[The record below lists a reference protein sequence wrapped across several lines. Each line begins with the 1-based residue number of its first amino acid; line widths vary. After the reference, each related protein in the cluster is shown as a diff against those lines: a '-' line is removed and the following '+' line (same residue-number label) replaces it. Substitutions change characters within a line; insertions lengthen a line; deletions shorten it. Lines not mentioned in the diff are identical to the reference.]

1 PSSPRQAWRGS
12 LRVGGRGADNATKRS
27 EEAMPNTVKDV
38 MTPNPV
44 TMSESAT
51 LVSGAQAMR
60 DSDIGAVIVMRDN
73 DVSGIL
79 PDRDITVRAVAEEK
93 DPRCATVG
101 EVYTPNPTTVSLQ
114 DEINRA
120 VDLMREQ
127 AVRRL
132 PVVENGKPVGMVSL
146 GDLALDRDPG
156 SALGDI

>member
-1 PSSPRQAWRGS
+1 MS
-12 LRVGGRGADNATKRS
+12 
-27 EEAMPNTVKDV
+27 NTVKDV

-79 PDRDITVRAVAEEK
+79 TDRDITVRAVAEEK
-93 DPRCATVG
+93 DPRRATVG
-101 EVYTPNPTTVSLQ
+101 EVYTRNPTTVSPA

-120 VDLMREQ
+120 VELMREQ

-132 PVVENGKPVGMVSL
+132 PVVENGKAVGIVSL

-156 SALGDI
+156 SALGDISAAPPNN